1 MKKGIILITLIII
14 FFLPIK
20 AYASVTTVEVN
31 VDGKVKKGEEIN
43 ILVNMKGLESLYAAS
58 VNFTY
63 DNSFLNIV
71 DIIAGDSIK
80 SYGDEI
86 MEIGGEVDTSNNKT
100 SYSFTFLGDKEGIN
114 GDATLAI
121 IKAKVL
127 KDGSLSI
134 GEDDIK
140 VKLVKRVGDS
150 VENYDYKFIGYSSE
164 DNVSN
169 SEVNPNNLNNQG
181 DPSNSSA
188 IDNSAIKSND
198 DNQKI
203 SNNTIENKSSESS
216 SKTLENNNENSS
228 NSNDTNLDSTND
240 ENIDKE
246 EEELESNIN
255 SEKKAD
261 ELISSNNDKKS
272 NLIIA
277 SGITL
282 FILIGVISIYYYKS
296 KKINSNK

>member
-20 AYASVTTVEVN
+20 AYASTTTVEVN

-71 DIIAGDSIK
+71 DITAGDSIK
-80 SYGDEI
+80 NYGDEI

-134 GEDDIK
+134 DEDDIK
-140 VKLVKRVGDS
+140 VKLVKRVDDG
-150 VENYDYKFIGYSSE
+150 VENYDYKFIEYSTE

-169 SEVNPNNLNNQG
+169 TEIKPNNSNNQG
-181 DPSNSSA
+181 ESSNSSA

-198 DNQKI
+198 NNQKI
-203 SNNTIENKSSESS
+203 SNNTIENKASESS
-216 SKTLENNNENSS
+216 TKTLENNNENNS

-255 SEKKAD
+255 SEKNSD
-261 ELISSNNDKKS
+261 ELISSNNDKKF

>member
-20 AYASVTTVEVN
+20 AYASATTVEVN
-31 VDGKVKKGEEIN
+31 VEGKVKKGEEIN

-71 DIIAGDSIK
+71 DITAGDSIK

-150 VENYDYKFIGYSSE
+150 VENYDYKFIGYSTE
-164 DNVSN
+164 DTASN
-169 SEVNPNNLNNQG
+169 TEVKPNNSNNQG
-181 DPSNSSA
+181 ESSNSSD
-188 IDNSAIKSND
+188 IDNSTIKSND
-198 DNQKI
+198 NNQET

-216 SKTLENNNENSS
+216 SKTLENNNENNSS

-246 EEELESNIN
+246 EVVENNIN
-255 SEKKAD
+255 SEKNSD
-261 ELISSNNDKKS
+261 ELISSNKDKKS

-277 SGITL
+277 LGIIL
-282 FILIGVISIYYYKS
+282 FILIGVMSIYYYKS
-296 KKINSNK
+296 KKTNSNK